1 MAVRIFKRA
10 NDQGKADDEA
20 HRRRGIPVD
29 EIRHMVELALAKKQD
44 VAASGE
50 KGVDATKQAGD
61 VWRQFVGRGRS
72 SREAEK
78 SSGRRVRF
86 AQLSPKLLNGGS
98 QQSRVNLGMSGV
110 HVAKISGRGYDS
122 FLVESFGRGNGGAR
136 GGGEYGVRES
146 RRHQLG
152 QEGRAVPTLESR
164 PAKIDVVDFDALFD
178 DVLCHAL

>member
-1 MAVRIFKRA
+1 
-10 NDQGKADDEA
+10 
-20 HRRRGIPVD
+20 
-29 EIRHMVELALAKKQD
+29 MVEAGLAKNTD

-110 HVAKISGRGYDS
+110 HVAKISGREYDS
-122 FLVESFGRGNGGAR
+122 FLVESFGRGNGGAP
-136 GGGEYGVRES
+136 GGGEYGVGES
-146 RRHQLG
+146 PGPQIG
-152 QEGRAVPTLESR
+152 QEGRAEPTTASP
-164 PAKIDVVDFDALFD
+164 PAENDGVDCDKLAVV
-178 DVLCHAL
+178 